1 MKSKPVGES
10 SQVPKE
16 LQKPLAAKARL
27 LKELNPKKVGD
38 YAVGIEPGSYR
49 LVVNARTQKLYN
61 KLLEKFPDLK
71 FEGIIE
77 IVAKVVSTLKH
88 RDLRVKK

>member
-1 MKSKPVGES
+1 MKPKPVDAS

-16 LQKPLAAKARL
+16 LQKPLAAQARL
-27 LKELNPKKVGD
+27 KKELDPKRKGN

-49 LVVNARTQKLYN
+49 LLVTARTQKFYD

-71 FEGIIE
+71 FEGIE
-77 IVAKVVSTLKH
+77 IVARKVVSRTEAK
-88 RDLRVKK
+88 DLRPKK

>member
-71 FEGIIE
+71 FEGIE
-77 IVAKVVSTLKH
+77 IVAKVVSTLKP